1 MCNQNNSTE
10 TIVLQQSISIIY
22 NYHTYVIIVDALVA
36 EDFVPHLLD
45 VVRSGEGEGEVR
57 EMAALALSAA
67 VKRSGAAMKQCIGDL
82 HLKGVLERRV
92 QEGSTTEVGVG
103 WGGVGWRG
111 ERSRE
116 RERGVRC
123 DSIQV
128 RARFV

>member
-92 QEGSTTEVGVG
+92 QEGSTTEVGRGGMG
-103 WGGVGWRG
+103 WGEVVG
-111 ERSRE
+111 
-116 RERGVRC
+116 
-123 DSIQV
+123 
-128 RARFV
+128 

>member
-45 VVRSGEGEGEVR
+45 VVRSGEEGEVR

-103 WGGVGWRG
+103 RAGRGGVGWQG

-116 RERGVRC
+116 RERGAEGVT
-123 DSIQV
+123 
-128 RARFV
+128 AFK

>member
-10 TIVLQQSISIIY
+10 IIVLQQSISIIY
-22 NYHTYVIIVDALVA
+22 NYHTYVIIVDAMVA

-45 VVRSGEGEGEVR
+45 VVRGGEGEGEVR

-67 VKRSGAAMKQCIGDL
+67 VRRSGAAMKQCIGDL

-92 QEGSTTEVGVG
+92 QEGSTAEVGVG
-103 WGGVGWRG
+103 WAGRGAVGWQG

-116 RERGVRC
+116 RERGAEGVT
-123 DSIQV
+123 
-128 RARFV
+128 AFK